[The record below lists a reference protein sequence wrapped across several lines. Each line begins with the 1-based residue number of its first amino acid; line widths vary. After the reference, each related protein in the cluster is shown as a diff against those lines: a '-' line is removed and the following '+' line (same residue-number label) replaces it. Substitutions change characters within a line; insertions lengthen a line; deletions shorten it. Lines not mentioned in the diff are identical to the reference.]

1 MCLNCI
7 ILKVKFLILS
17 AYQEMI
23 KFVKPAPIEE
33 QQAKKDKKKGGG
45 GKKGKGGKGDV
56 AQGVENM
63 DLGK

>member
-1 MCLNCI
+1 MVI
-7 ILKVKFLILS
+7 FFS

-33 QQAKKDKKKGGG
+33 QQAKKEKKKGG

>member
-1 MCLNCI
+1 MET
-7 ILKVKFLILS
+7 FFS

-33 QQAKKDKKKGGG
+33 QQAKKEKKKGG